1 MRRLLTAIL
10 TLAATGLAAPAA
22 PAPAF
27 AAAPRADATSDLNG
41 LNQQLDEAQAKLTE
55 LNNQVEH
62 AQGQLD
68 GLERKLADDQ
78 RKQQELSRQLA
89 QLARVEYEAPTL
101 TFSTVMEARSLDQL
115 LTSMAQARL
124 VAHKQRSLLGQ
135 AIQLRRQDEQARNQ
149 VAGRLGEI
157 KSARDAAAR
166 VEQQTLAM
174 RDQAVDQLAK
184 QRAAALAA
192 QAAATRVPVPVPV
205 AAVAPVAA
213 APPVAPAPPEPQPQ
227 PAGGVGTRPPM
238 ANHFAYG
245 YCTWYVANRRYVP
258 WYGNAIDWW
267 PNAAAYGYPE
277 GQTPVPA
284 AIMVSMESPIGHVAY
299 VESVN
304 GDGSFVVSEMNW
316 AGWNVIDYRTVRPGQ
331 VPVVGF
337 IYGS

>member
-1 MRRLLTAIL
+1 MRRLVTAIL
-10 TLAATGLAAPAA
+10 TLAATGLALPAT

-27 AAAPRADATSDLNG
+27 AQAPRADATGDLNR
-41 LNQQLDEAQAKLTE
+41 LNQELDAAQAKLTD

-62 AQGQLD
+62 AQGELD

-89 QLARVEYEAPTL
+89 QVARVEYEAPTL
-101 TFSTVMEARSLDQL
+101 TFSTIMEARSLDQL

-124 VAHKQRSLLGQ
+124 VSHKQQTLLGQ
-135 AIQLRRQDEQARNQ
+135 AIQLRRQDEQARSQ
-149 VAGRLGEI
+149 VAGRLNEI
-157 KSARDAAAR
+157 RSARDAAAQVQR
-166 VEQQTLAM
+166 QTLAM
-174 RDQAVDQLAK
+174 RDEAADQVAK
-184 QRAAALAA
+184 ERAAALAA
-192 QAAATRVPVPVPV
+192 QAAATRVV
-205 AAVAPVAA
+205 VAPIGA
-213 APPVAPAPPEPQPQ
+213 
-227 PAGGVGTRPPM
+227 VGSM

-245 YCTWYVANRRYVP
+245 YCTWYVANRRNVP

-277 GQTPVPA
+277 GHTPVPG

-316 AGWNVIDYRTVRPGQ
+316 AGWNVVDYRTVRPGQ

>member
-1 MRRLLTAIL
+1 MRPARTALVTAIL
-10 TLAATGLAAPAA
+10 TLAATALAAPATS
-22 PAPAF
+22 APAF
-27 AAAPRADATSDLNG
+27 AEAPRADATGDLNR
-41 LNQQLDEAQAKLTE
+41 LNQQLDEAQAKLTN

-62 AQGQLD
+62 SQGQLD
-68 GLERKLADDQ
+68 GLERKLAGDQ
-78 RKQQELSRQLA
+78 RKQEELSRQLG

-124 VAHKQRSLLGQ
+124 VAHKQRTLLGQ
-135 AIQLRRQDEQARNQ
+135 AIQLRREDEQARNQ
-149 VAGRLGEI
+149 VAARLDEI
-157 KSARDAAAR
+157 RSARDAAAR

-174 RDQAVDQLAK
+174 RDKAADEVAK
-184 QRAAALAA
+184 ERAAALAA
-192 QAAATRVPVPVPV
+192 QAAATRVVVPVPV
-205 AAVAPVAA
+205 AVVAA
-213 APPVAPAPPEPQPQ
+213 AAPQPQ
-227 PAGGVGTRPPM
+227 SQPTGGVGTRPPM
-238 ANHFAYG
+238 ENHFSYG

-277 GQTPVPA
+277 GHTPVPG

-316 AGWNVIDYRTVRPGQ
+316 SGWNVIDYRTVRPGQ